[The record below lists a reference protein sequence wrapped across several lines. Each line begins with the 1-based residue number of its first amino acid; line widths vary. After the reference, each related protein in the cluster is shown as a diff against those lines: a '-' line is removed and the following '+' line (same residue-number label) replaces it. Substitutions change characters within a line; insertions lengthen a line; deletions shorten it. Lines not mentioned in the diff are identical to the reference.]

1 MRTRISLGPK
11 LVRETII
18 LIVFGCLLAGV
29 TIFGQAANG
38 ACEVSNPDP
47 ALSSAAI
54 IVTGICAS
62 DVEKAVLTTRVE
74 ISAQDDFE
82 FAIEDDVSV
91 EMSRPDAPER
101 ISGIDRAVVR
111 AKDISRI
118 ASEARPNISAPLLE

>member
-1 MRTRISLGPK
+1 MRTRISLRQGLSRAAIL
-11 LVRETII
+11 LVF
-18 LIVFGCLLAGV
+18 FGCLLAGV

-38 ACEVSNPDP
+38 ACEVSNPDR
-47 ALSSAAI
+47 AQSSAAI
-54 IVTGICAS
+54 VVTGICAS

-91 EMSRPDAPER
+91 EMSRPDVPER

-111 AKDISRI
+111 SKDISRI